1 MGIVKHTDLEAGMR
15 DGTVLRS
22 DAYYP
27 DEDKTFPVLLCRTL
41 YDKSA
46 AKQTEIGPELAS
58 RGYLVVMQDVRGRY
72 ASDGEFQPGFYSADH
87 ADAEDGYDT
96 VEWVAGLPWS
106 NGKVG
111 TFGNSYD
118 GWLQWELA
126 CTRPPRL
133 VAMMASGITA
143 NLLDRELG
151 PGEHDGLFSR
161 QRRHRLRVSVV
172 DDLRWFVR
180 RPRVR
185 GALGAVI
192 PDELLVIVHRTD
204 TDNEQSVST
213 ANYLTLQT
221 MIREAR
227 SVVAPA
233 PLPAAD

>member
-1 MGIVKHTDLEAGMR
+1 M
-15 DGTVLRS
+15 
-22 DAYYP
+22 
-27 DEDKTFPVLLCRTL
+27 
-41 YDKSA
+41 
-46 AKQTEIGPELAS
+46 IGPPAK
-58 RGYLVVMQDVRGRY
+58 
-72 ASDGEFQPGFYSADH
+72 
-87 ADAEDGYDT
+87 EDC
-96 VEWVAGLPWS
+96 GL
-106 NGKVG
+106 
-111 TFGNSYD
+111 
-118 GWLQWELA
+118 
-126 CTRPPRL
+126 
-133 VAMMASGITA
+133 AMMASGITA

-204 TDNEQSVST
+204 TDNEQSVLT